1 MLNHSYAITQ
11 NSEAASRKK
20 YLQQQNSMHGFA
32 LQSMLYLFTLLGNKC
47 SSLGHS
53 IQVVL

>member
-53 IQVVL
+53 IQVIL